1 MAITDFFTSSQSPA
15 YKLAIPPRQ
24 NLLIAAAA
32 LLIILCLLGPF
43 MSFSDL
49 PGAGEGSP
57 ARQLGY
63 GVVVILVLIGIRPL
77 AAPKRILVI
86 PFFIILAL
94 AWCWLSITWALAPG
108 IAVRRI
114 VLTMMIIWS
123 IFAIV
128 KYAGYQQP
136 VQIIRVFLVLLLV
149 TNLATSLLF
158 PDLGIHHVNE
168 PGDKGLIG
176 DWRGIMTHKNF
187 AGPPTVLVILFFVFD
202 AKQIPTVLRATVVA
216 AACYFLVY
224 CQSKT
229 SVGIGVF
236 ALIVGIVFTQ
246 FRNRYRPLLIILFA
260 LAGAAAGV
268 MAFVYQDPLA
278 GNFTDER
285 SFTGRPLIWKAL
297 YDYWTVHPW
306 LGSGFG
312 SFWNIGAN
320 SPINHY
326 ATGWVTQ
333 ITVGHNGF
341 LDLLV
346 QVGIP
351 GLALVVF
358 ATIIVPL
365 HRLLSNPDD
374 FAQRS
379 ALVISVLV
387 FCVGHNSTETTLF
400 DRDAIGQVFLM
411 FAIAFIGVLRTPS
424 RQSSRQSSLGLTAP
438 ART

>member
-1 MAITDFFTSSQSPA
+1 MAISDYLAGLTSPA
-15 YKLAIPPRQ
+15 DNLAVPPRQ
-24 NLLIAAAA
+24 NLLIGATA

-43 MSFSDL
+43 MSYSDL

-63 GVVVILVLIGIRPL
+63 ALVALLAFVGIRPI

-86 PFFIILAL
+86 PVFIVIAL
-94 AWCWLSITWALAPG
+94 AWCWLSVIWALSPS

-136 VQIIRVFLVLLLV
+136 VQIIRILLAALLAI
-149 TNLATSLLF
+149 NLATSILF
-158 PDLGIHHVNE
+158 PDFGIHHVNE

-187 AGPPTVLVILFFVFD
+187 AGPPTVLAILFFVFD
-202 AKQIPTVLRATVVA
+202 AKKIPLVLRATVIA

-229 SVGIGVF
+229 SVGIGIF

-246 FRNRYRPLLIILFA
+246 FRNKYRPLIIILFA

-268 MAFVYQDPLA
+268 MAFVYQDPLS

-297 YDYWTVHPW
+297 YDYWVVHPW

-312 SFWNIGAN
+312 SFWNIGPGG
-320 SPINHY
+320 PIYKY

-346 QVGIP
+346 QIGIP

-358 ATIIVPL
+358 ATVVVPL
-365 HRLLSNPDD
+365 YRLLSNPED

-379 ALVISVLV
+379 ALIISVLV
-387 FCVGHNSTETTLF
+387 FCIGHNSTETTLF

-411 FAIAFIGVLRTPS
+411 FSIAFIGVLKTPS
-424 RQSSRQSSLGLTAP
+424 KRSSLGLTTRAV
-438 ART
+438 T